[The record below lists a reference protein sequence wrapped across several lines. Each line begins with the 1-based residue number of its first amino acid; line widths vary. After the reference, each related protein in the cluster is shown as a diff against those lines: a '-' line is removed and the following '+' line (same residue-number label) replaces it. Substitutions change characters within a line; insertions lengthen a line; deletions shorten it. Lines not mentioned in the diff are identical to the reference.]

1 MCSFSTFCTFL
12 WVAVPVRWVV
22 EQSDLHL
29 RLLAGSAGVGREV
42 SLVLTT
48 ELANP
53 AEWLSGGE
61 MVLTTGISLPA
72 SGRGRRRYLQLLAES
87 GVAAVGFGTGL
98 TFDAVPDEVV
108 AAAEELGLP
117 LIEVPLRTPFAAVV
131 QRVGSRIAEL
141 EYDAVLRASRAQPRI
156 TRAVV
161 GEGPRGV
168 AAELARALKAAVV
181 VLDPTGTVIA
191 SHPGNL
197 SVTTLNLVRD
207 SIEPGAASGVRV
219 LSDGTAVA
227 QQDIRVGGRS
237 HGVLAV
243 VSPAALSPVD
253 QVLLGHATSLLAL
266 DFEKPARLQEVQ
278 RLLNGQALGLLLSG
292 EHDREP
298 VYAQLAAIADA
309 QGRIRVLVVE
319 FDDDV
324 KAAGPRRR
332 AVAAVERELEAAG
345 HPVFAHATDR
355 RLTVLLPGS
364 QTVDGAAGLL
374 GGLDRSVRKSSRS
387 GLSGAQPLAR
397 LTQAFDDARLAA
409 SVAERGCHPLEFA
422 ALAGS
427 ALLSSGPTREVL
439 VALGAA
445 VLSPVADHDAQHGSG
460 LMAALRAFLE
470 ANGQWEAAAAAIG
483 VHRHTMRK
491 RIEIVETLLG
501 CDLGVARV
509 RAELLLAI
517 LARG

>member
-1 MCSFSTFCTFL
+1 MRVFDIL
-12 WVAVPVRWVV
+12 YIPVVAVPVRWVI

-42 SLVLTT
+42 NLVLTT

-61 MVLTTGISLPA
+61 LVLTTGISLPA

-87 GVAAVGFGTGL
+87 GVAAVGFGIGL
-98 TFDAVPDEVV
+98 TFDAVPGEVV
-108 AAAEELGLP
+108 EAAEELGLA

-161 GEGPRGV
+161 SDGPRGV
-168 AAELARALKAAVV
+168 AAELGRALKAAVV
-181 VLDPTGTVIA
+181 VLDPTGTLIA
-191 SHPGNL
+191 SHPSNL
-197 SVTTLNLVRD
+197 SVTTVNLVRD

-219 LSDGTAVA
+219 LSDGTTVA

-237 HGVLAV
+237 HGALAV
-243 VSPAALSPVD
+243 VSPGALSPVD
-253 QVLLGHATSLLAL
+253 QVLFGHATSLLAL

-278 RLLNGQALGLLLSG
+278 RLLNEQALGLLLTG
-292 EHDREP
+292 ELDTDP
-298 VYAQLAAIADA
+298 VYAQLGPVTDA

-319 FDDDV
+319 FDAEV
-324 KAAGPRRR
+324 TSAGHRRR
-332 AVAAVERELEAAG
+332 TSAAVVKELEAAG
-345 HPVFAHATDR
+345 YPVFVHGADH
-355 RLTVLLPGS
+355 RLTVLLPGTV
-364 QTVDGAAGLL
+364 TVDDAARLL

-387 GLSGAQPLAR
+387 GLSGTQPLSR
-397 LTQAFDDARLAA
+397 LMQAVDDARLAA
-409 SVAERGCHPLEFA
+409 SVAERGCYPLEFA

-427 ALLSSGPTREVL
+427 ALLSSGPSREVL

-445 VLSPVADHDAQHGSG
+445 VLTPVADHDAQHGTG

-470 ANGQWEAAAAAIG
+470 ANGQWEAAAAALG

-491 RIEIVETLLG
+491 RIEMTETLLG

>member
-1 MCSFSTFCTFL
+1 M
-12 WVAVPVRWVV
+12 RWVI

-29 RLLAGSAGVGREV
+29 RLLAGSSGAGREV

-61 MVLTTGISLPA
+61 LVLTTGISLPA
-72 SGRGRRRYLQLLAES
+72 SDRGRRRYLQLLAES

-98 TFDAVPDEVV
+98 TFDAVPGELV
-108 AAAEELGLP
+108 AAAEELGLA

-131 QRVGSRIAEL
+131 QRVGARLAEL

-161 GEGPRGV
+161 SDGPRGV
-168 AAELARALKAAVV
+168 AAELGRALKAAVV
-181 VLDPTGTVIA
+181 VLDPSGTVIA
-191 SHPGNL
+191 SHPTNL
-197 SVTTLNLVRD
+197 GVTTVNLVRD

-219 LSDGTAVA
+219 LSDGTTVA

-237 HGVLAV
+237 HGALAV
-243 VSPAALSPVD
+243 VGPVALSPVD

-278 RLLNGQALGLLLSG
+278 RVLNQQALGLLLTG
-292 EHDREP
+292 ELDLEP
-298 VYAQLAAIADA
+298 VYAQLAPVADA

-319 FDDDV
+319 SDAEA
-324 KAAGPRRR
+324 KSASHRQRMI
-332 AVAAVERELEAAG
+332 AAVVGELEAAG
-345 HPVFAHATDR
+345 HPVFVHGADR
-355 RLTVLLPGS
+355 RLTVLLPGTE
-364 QTVDGAAGLL
+364 TVETAAGLL
-374 GGLDRSVRKSSRS
+374 VGLDPAARKSSRS
-387 GLSGAQPLAR
+387 GLSGIQPLRR
-397 LTQAFDDARLAA
+397 LMQAVDDARLAA

-427 ALLSSGPTREVL
+427 ALLSSGPSREVL

-445 VLSPVADHDAQHGSG
+445 VLTPVADHDAQHGSG
-460 LMAALRAFLE
+460 LMTALRAFLE

-491 RIEIVETLLG
+491 RIETAEALLG

>member
-1 MCSFSTFCTFL
+1 MS
-12 WVAVPVRWVV
+12 WVI

-42 SLVLTT
+42 NLVLTT

-61 MVLTTGISLPA
+61 LVLTTGISLPA

-98 TFDAVPDEVV
+98 TFDEVPDEVV
-108 AAAEELGLP
+108 ESAEELGLA

-131 QRVGSRIAEL
+131 QRVGARIAEL

-161 GEGPRGV
+161 NDGPRGV
-168 AAELARALKAAVV
+168 ATELGRALKAAVV

-191 SHPGNL
+191 THPGNL
-197 SVTTLNLVRD
+197 GVTTVNLVRD
-207 SIEPGAASGVRV
+207 SIEPGAASGVQV
-219 LSDGTAVA
+219 LSEGTTVA
-227 QQDIRVGGRS
+227 QQGIRVGGRS

-243 VSPAALSPVD
+243 VSSAALSPVD
-253 QVLLGHATSLLAL
+253 LVLLGHATSLLAL
-266 DFEKPARLQEVQ
+266 NFEKPARLQEVQ
-278 RLLNGQALGLLLSG
+278 RLLNEQALGLLLTG
-292 EHDREP
+292 ELDLDP
-298 VYAQLAAIADA
+298 VYAQLAPVADA
-309 QGRIRVLVVE
+309 EGRIRVLAVE
-319 FDDDV
+319 FD
-324 KAAGPRRR
+324 GESTLPSHRRR
-332 AVAAVERELEAAG
+332 AEGAVVRALEAAG
-345 HPVFAHATDR
+345 HPVFVHGDDH
-355 RLTVLLPGS
+355 RLTVLLPGAE
-364 QTVDGAAGLL
+364 TAEGAAALL
-374 GGLDRSVRKSSRS
+374 GELDGSVRKSSRS
-387 GLSGAQPLAR
+387 GLSGPQPLAR
-397 LTQAFDDARLAA
+397 LTQAVDDARLAA

-427 ALLSSGPTREVL
+427 ALLSTGPSRQVL
-439 VALGAA
+439 ITLGAA
-445 VLSPVADHDAQHGSG
+445 VLSPVVDHDAQHGSG

-491 RIEIVETLLG
+491 RIETAETLLG

>member
-1 MCSFSTFCTFL
+1 M
-12 WVAVPVRWVV
+12 RWVI

-42 SLVLTT
+42 NLVLTT

-61 MVLTTGISLPA
+61 LVLTTGISLPA

-87 GVAAVGFGTGL
+87 GVAAVGFGIGL
-98 TFDAVPDEVV
+98 TFDAVPGEVV
-108 AAAEELGLP
+108 EAAEELGLA

-161 GEGPRGV
+161 SDGPRGV
-168 AAELARALKAAVV
+168 AAELGRALKAAVV
-181 VLDPTGTVIA
+181 VLDPAGTVIA
-191 SHPGNL
+191 SQPSNL
-197 SVTTLNLVRD
+197 SVTTVNLVRD

-219 LSDGTAVA
+219 LSDGTTVA

-243 VSPAALSPVD
+243 VSPGALSPVD
-253 QVLLGHATSLLAL
+253 QVLFGHATSLLAL

-278 RLLNGQALGLLLSG
+278 RLLNEQALGLLLTG
-292 EHDREP
+292 ELDPGP
-298 VYAQLAAIADA
+298 VYAQLGPVTDGA
-309 QGRIRVLVVE
+309 GRIRVLVVE

-324 KAAGPRRR
+324 KSAVHRR
-332 AVAAVERELEAAG
+332 ASAAVAKELEAAG
-345 HPVFAHATDR
+345 HPVFVHGADH
-355 RLTVLLPGS
+355 RLTVLLPGTV
-364 QTVDGAAGLL
+364 TVDDAAGLL

-387 GLSGAQPLAR
+387 GLSGTQPLSR
-397 LTQAFDDARLAA
+397 LMQAVDDARLAA
-409 SVAERGCHPLEFA
+409 SVAERGCYPLEFA

-427 ALLSSGPTREVL
+427 ALLSSGPSREVL

-445 VLSPVADHDAQHGSG
+445 VLTPVADHDAQHGTG

-470 ANGQWEAAAAAIG
+470 ANGQWEAAAAALG

-491 RIEIVETLLG
+491 RIEMTETLLG